1 MADIEQ
7 LDSEKEG
14 KWSGSVIGE
23 KDEPAGR
30 ILSSIGSDEAENGAS
45 EGARRAVLFW
55 GEIVSIE
62 GTEEGDI
69 GALRITGGIVSMSR
83 VPPARCL
90 DLVKRMACG
99 GFPLSFDGK
108 DKTMIE

>member
-7 LDSEKEG
+7 LDSAKEG
-14 KWSGSVIGE
+14 KWSDSVIGE

-30 ILSSIGSDEAENGAS
+30 ILSSTGSDEAENGAS

-62 GTEEGDI
+62 GTEEGDV

-83 VPPARCL
+83 VPPAA
-90 DLVKRMACG
+90 VAG
-99 GFPLSFDGK
+99 PGEFG
-108 DKTMIE
+108 